1 MFRAVPRL
9 RMKILEKPITFIKE
23 VKAELGKVA
32 WSTREEL
39 FASTMVVLAATGIV
53 ALFIFAVDI
62 VLSKFV
68 GIMLE

>member
-1 MFRAVPRL
+1 
-9 RMKILEKPITFIKE
+9 MKILEKPITFIKE